1 MKMRRPVSMTV
12 GLAAVAGLAL
22 GRAGGVPAVS
32 AATVQRVA
40 LPDPVPS
47 WTQGVTSQ
55 GPAGGGVIVPFRL
68 YLAGRA
74 PAAEKAFATAAAT
87 PGTSAYGKYLTPGQF
102 TSRFGPSA
110 AQVAA
115 VESWARTQGFKV
127 AGATSDYVSLTGTAP
142 GVSQALDTT
151 IDAYRSTGVTGYAPV
166 KGASLPASIG
176 HDVSTAVGLDYFS
189 FTSGARRGGT
199 IPRRTPAAGQRSA
212 APYTCSSWWGQ
223 HTSSIPT
230 AEGRTSAPDAVC
242 GYTPQQL
249 RSAYGVTADSGKGA
263 TIAVVLDGS
272 LKTMRADANRF
283 FAAHHLPGFSTG
295 QFTVNTGTGF
305 TRSCGASG
313 SPDVPEEPLDVET
326 AHTVAPAAKVVYV
339 AASCVQ
345 SGDSPEQEQAFL
357 DAETR
362 IVDQHLAD
370 VETDS
375 FSTVECLYTPAMAA
389 AWSQIME
396 RGAAE
401 GIGFNFDSGDGGDDQ
416 GACQA
421 PVYPVT
427 FPASDPWASAVG
439 GTSMEI
445 GKSGAVT
452 AELGWGDNNA
462 ELNQAGTGYQQTPP
476 GYFAEGSTGGRS
488 GLFAEPAWQR
498 GVVPSGLATGGGQQ
512 AAGRV
517 TPDVSADASPM
528 TGWLIGYTPP
538 GSPYRTMLEGGT
550 SGSSP
555 AIAALEADAK
565 APAGHAIGFAD
576 PLLYALHAS
585 AGIADVKPTASPA
598 LVLAPNCQNAPRGPV
613 HRCLVT
619 MGMDASL
626 RVTTGF
632 DDVTGIGAPTRQF
645 VAALAKG

>member
-1 MKMRRPVSMTV
+1 MTG
-12 GLAAVAGLAL
+12 GLAAAAGLAL
-22 GRAGGVPAVS
+22 GCLASAPAAQAARAG
-32 AATVQRVA
+32 RVA
-40 LPDPVPS
+40 LPDPVPV
-47 WTQGVTSQ
+47 WAQGMASQ
-55 GPAGGGVIVPFRL
+55 GPAGAGTIVPFRL

-87 PGTSAYGKYLTPGQF
+87 PGTSAYGTYLTPAQF
-102 TSRFGPSA
+102 ASRFGPSA
-110 AQVAA
+110 AQVSAI
-115 VESWARTQGFKV
+115 ESWARAQGFKV

-142 GVSQALDTT
+142 AVSQALDTT
-151 IDAYRSTGVTGYAPV
+151 IDAYDSGGLTGYAPV

-176 HDVSTAVGLDYFS
+176 HDVTTAVGLDYFS
-189 FTSGARRGGT
+189 FTSGTRRGRT
-199 IPRRTPAAGQRSA
+199 APHRIPAPQPRSTA
-212 APYTCSSWWGQ
+212 THACSSWWGQ
-223 HTSSIPT
+223 HTSSIPK
-230 AEGRTSAPDAVC
+230 AEGKISAPDAVC

-249 RSAYGVTADSGKGA
+249 RSAYGVTASSGKDA

-272 LKTMRADANRF
+272 LPTMQADANKF
-283 FAAHHLPGFSTG
+283 FAAHHLPGFSSG

-305 TRSCGASG
+305 TKSCGTSG
-313 SPDVPEEPLDVET
+313 SPDLPEEPLDVET
-326 AHTVAPAAKVVYV
+326 AHTVAPLAKVIYV
-339 AASCVQ
+339 AANCTQ
-345 SGDSPEQEQAFL
+345 TGDSPEQEQAFL

-375 FSTVECLYTPAMAA
+375 FSTVECIYTPAMAA

-416 GACQA
+416 GACQT
-421 PVYPVT
+421 PDHPVT

-445 GKSGAVT
+445 GKSGAIT
-452 AELGWGDNNA
+452 AETGWGDDA
-462 ELNQAGTGYQQTPP
+462 DELNQAGTGYQQTPP
-476 GYFAEGSTGGRS
+476 GFFEEGSTGGRS
-488 GLFAEPAWQR
+488 VLFAEPAWQR

-512 AAGRV
+512 AADRV

-528 TGWLIGYTPP
+528 TGWRIGYTPP
-538 GSPYRTMLEGGT
+538 GGTYRTVLEGGT

-555 AIAALEADAK
+555 TIAALEADAK

-576 PLLYALHAS
+576 PLLYQLHAS
-585 AGIADVKPTASPA
+585 AGILDVKPTASPA

-613 HRCLVT
+613 QRCLVT
-619 MGMDASL
+619 MGMDSSL
-626 RVTTGF
+626 QVTTGY